1 MTPSCSFLRTW
12 PANGHA
18 LGLALGLALTACGGG
33 GGGDS
38 SGGGGGGDGGPP
50 PPPSATV
57 VLVDPTSLSELEELC
72 DEKGATVL
80 GPVEGTN
87 YYEVSIPDGVD
98 VDDFLEDLDDELEVE
113 DGEHDEGVGVP
124 EGGGGTQAA
133 FVDDIFASIAT
144 QPALALIGAP
154 TAHAR
159 GYDGAGVVVAVID
172 TGVVA
177 SSPALAGHI
186 MAGYDFVDGDSNPAD
201 VANGV
206 DEDKDGLFDEGVGH
220 GTFVAS
226 LVLAV
231 APNATI
237 MPLRVLNS
245 DSIGTAAALARA
257 IQYAVTNGA
266 DVINFSGGLAGQSL
280 VIVQAAENAKAAGV
294 YVVSAAGNRNL
305 PQVDYPANAS
315 AVWAVSA
322 VDATGRKASFASYG
336 SDVDFVA
343 PGLDLLGAHPRAPS
357 GLARW
362 SGTSFSTALVTGAFA
377 LLRGEDAG
385 SSSKTLFERLEDTA
399 VPVDALNPLYAGK
412 LGKGRLDLG
421 AATAP

>member
-1 MTPSCSFLRTW
+1 MTPSRPPSRTW
-12 PANGHA
+12 PT
-18 LGLALGLALTACGGG
+18 LGLALGLAFGLAACGGG
-33 GGGDS
+33 GGGS
-38 SGGGGGGDGGPP
+38 SGGGDDGGGPP

-57 VLVDPTSLSELEELC
+57 VLVNPTSLEDLEELC
-72 DEKGATVL
+72 DDKGATIV
-80 GPVEGTN
+80 GPVEGTD
-87 YYEVSIPDGVD
+87 YYEVSVPDGVD

-133 FVDDIFASIAT
+133 FVDDVFASIAT

-154 TAHAR
+154 TAHGR
-159 GYDGAGVVVAVID
+159 GYDGTGVVVAVID

-177 SSPALAGHI
+177 SSPALAGRLV
-186 MAGYDFVDGDSNPAD
+186 AGYDFVEGDTNPAD

-231 APNATI
+231 APNAMI

-257 IQYAVTNGA
+257 IQYAVANGA

-305 PQVDYPANAS
+305 AQVDYPANAS

-322 VDATGRKASFASYG
+322 VDATSRKASFASYG

-343 PGLDLLGAHPRAPS
+343 PGIDLLGAHPRAPS

-377 LLRGEDAG
+377 LLRGEDAV
-385 SSSKTLFERLEDTA
+385 SPSKDLFERLEDTA
-399 VPVDALNPLYAGK
+399 VAVDALNPLYVGK